1 MNPATAAPAAVPGPA
16 PGQGRAW
23 RWFPRQLGRRLIF
36 GSLFLLLMVQALVY
50 AVIDEGIDRNARTQ
64 LDAQCTAGERVLNN
78 LLAQNTRVLSD
89 GVALLSRDFGF
100 FEAVKS
106 ADRPTLASALDNHA
120 ARIGADFAA
129 LLAPDFKPIA
139 IGETADK
146 AAARLVSSLR
156 LEDVTELPT
165 SRYVVLQGRP
175 VQLVM
180 TALKPPQLNE
190 VVVMGFA
197 IDQRVVGAV
206 EELSGVRA
214 VLVTRTADNATA
226 IRSASPSARPSPVLA
241 SLTQGRA
248 MLTLDDA
255 AGRGERVMAHAIT
268 LPTLGESRLH
278 AVLFRSLDEA
288 VAPYRTLQ
296 MTLLVITLVAIAVF
310 AAGSLAVTRQITRPV
325 GELVQASQRLGSGDF
340 ATPVPAEALKREDEL
355 GVLGRAVDRARQ
367 DLAHADAELNRL
379 AFEDTLTGLPNRI
392 RFEARLR
399 EVLAAGTPLSL
410 LALNMDRLEHVNQLL
425 GREQGDRVLQE
436 AAARLSALAALAQSP
451 AAASGPSVPIST
463 PTLARL
469 GGDEFALLLPGADAQ
484 AAQAMAEAIHRA
496 FEPPMSLAGGTVDLS
511 AAVGLCTWAGR
522 AAGEAP
528 EGSVLLSRALLALS
542 RAKRARERTVAHE
555 ASMDAG
561 SARALSLT
569 GELRQALKQG
579 ELRLFLQPKLTLA
592 DGSVNTAE
600 TLLRWQHPERGMVPP
615 GQFIPF
621 AEETGF
627 IRALTAWV
635 IEEAASV
642 WAGHAAHGLKLRL
655 SVNLSAHDLMRPDLL
670 DQLQASTQRHGMPTA
685 AMCLEITE
693 SAIALDPQRALQTLH
708 ALKALGHPLSIDDFG
723 AGYTSLAQLT
733 ALPVD
738 ELKIDMLFVREMD
751 RDPAKA
757 RMVAS
762 LVRLAHDLKL
772 HVVAEGVE
780 NAQILAQ
787 LQAMGCDVVQGWHIA
802 KPMPSG
808 DWTAWA
814 QARAAA
820 NDAAATA

>member
-1 MNPATAAPAAVPGPA
+1 MSPAEAPPEGSPR
-16 PGQGRAW
+16 GAW
-23 RWFPRQLGRRLIF
+23 RWFPRQLGRRLIG
-36 GSLFLLLMVQALVY
+36 GSLLLLLLVQGLVY
-50 AVIDEGIDRNARTQ
+50 AVIDEGIDRNARVQ
-64 LDAQCTAGERVLNN
+64 LDAQCTVGERVLSN
-78 LLAQNTRVLSD
+78 LLAQNTRVLSE
-89 GVALLSRDFGF
+89 GVGLLSRDFGF

-106 ADRPTLASALDNHA
+106 ADRPTLSSALDNHA

-146 AAARLVSSLR
+146 AAARFVASLK
-156 LEDVTELPT
+156 LEDVAELPA
-165 SRYVVLQGRP
+165 SRYVVLDGRP

-214 VLVTRTADNATA
+214 VLVTRSADNAMA
-226 IRSASPSARPSPVLA
+226 IRSASPSARPSPALA

-255 AGRGERVMAHAIT
+255 AGRGERVMAHAIS
-268 LPTLGESRLH
+268 LPTLGEGRLH

-296 MTLLVITLVAIAVF
+296 MTLLVITLVAIALF

-325 GELVQASQRLGSGDF
+325 GELVQASERLGRGDF
-340 ATPVPAEALKREDEL
+340 ATAVPAAALQREDEL

-367 DLAHADAELNRL
+367 DLSRADAELNRL
-379 AFEDTLTGLPNRI
+379 AYMDSLTSLPNRTS
-392 RFEARLR
+392 FEARLR
-399 EVLAAGTPLSL
+399 EAVAAGGGLSL
-410 LALNMDRLEHVNQLL
+410 LALNLDRLEHVNQLL

-436 AAARLSALAALAQSP
+436 AAQRLSRLVQACAIGGDQKAL
-451 AAASGPSVPIST
+451 
-463 PTLARL
+463 TLARL
-469 GGDEFALLLPGADAQ
+469 GGDEFAVLAPGADATS
-484 AAQAMAEAIHRA
+484 AAAWAEAIHDA
-496 FEPPMSLAGGTVDLS
+496 FESPMALAGGSVDIS
-511 AAVGLCTWAGR
+511 AAIGTCTWGGQ
-522 AAGEAP
+522 GEAP
-528 EGSVLLSRALLALS
+528 SAGVLLSRALLALS
-542 RAKRARERTVAHE
+542 RAKRARERTLAHD

-569 GELRQALKQG
+569 GELRQALRQG
-579 ELRLFLQPKLTLA
+579 ELRLFLQPKLSMA
-592 DGSVNTAE
+592 DGRVAAAE
-600 TLLRWQHPERGMVPP
+600 TLLRWQHPERGLVPP

-627 IRALTAWV
+627 IRELTAWV
-635 IEEAASV
+635 IEEAARL
-642 WAGHAAHGLKLRL
+642 WAVHAARGLTTTL
-655 SVNLSAHDLMRPDLL
+655 SVNLSAHDLMRADLL
-670 DQLQASTQRHGMPTA
+670 DQLQASAQRHGMPTS

-708 ALKALGHPLSIDDFG
+708 ALRALGHPLSIDDFG

-733 ALPVD
+733 SLPVD
-738 ELKIDMLFVREMD
+738 ELKIDMLFVRDMD

-780 NAQILAQ
+780 NAAILAQ
-787 LQAMGCDVVQGWHIA
+787 LQEMGCDVVQGWHIG
-802 KPMPSG
+802 KPMPA
-808 DWTAWA
+808 DEWA
-814 QARAAA
+814 GWMEARAAR
-820 NDAAATA
+820 